1 MFLLDKT
8 WYDTD
13 AKVKYQ
19 AVPCIQ
25 FDNLHSTNSGN
36 AISLS
41 TCFFLQI
48 SLTNTMDQ
56 LPEKVPDLLVR
67 QGIVIVDNWN
77 G

>member
-1 MFLLDKT
+1 MILK
-8 WYDTD
+8 
-13 AKVKYQ
+13 Q
-19 AVPCIQ
+19 IPCVQ

-36 AISLS
+36 STSFS

-67 QGIVIVDNWN
+67 QGIVILVN
-77 G
+77 